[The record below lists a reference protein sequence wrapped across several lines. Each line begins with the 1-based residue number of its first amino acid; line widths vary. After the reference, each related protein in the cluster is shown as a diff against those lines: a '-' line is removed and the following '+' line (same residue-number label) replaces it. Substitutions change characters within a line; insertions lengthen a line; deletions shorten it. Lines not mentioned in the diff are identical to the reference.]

1 MYLGSQGRSLSNT
14 WLYSHWKLLSSSG
27 LGYGFFVGYF
37 YPIFWVKILLEGQFI
52 QGWCEIAC

>member
-37 YPIFWVKILLEGQFI
+37 HPIFWVKILLEGQFI